1 MTKKRVAIVTYYSSI
16 VGEFYRQQLNF
27 LFDDMLQID
36 TYSFANDS
44 LREIEADLILVSH
57 YDMYLECKKYIKNS
71 SDVVTIS
78 VTILKETLERIK
90 KIPRGSKV
98 MLVNISADRARETI
112 ALLYQAGINHI
123 EITPVYPGIKDPPLL
138 DIAITPDEERLV
150 PRDVKEVINIG
161 NRVIDMNTIV
171 DIAVKLD
178 LGHLLLKDT
187 IQEYF
192 NQIVQVSYGV
202 KNLLGTT
209 SRLSDQLDMLQ
220 QIVDDGLIGI
230 YPNGIVHLCNEA
242 AEKILGYKRNRVVGS
257 YLYELTQQALFREV
271 IENWQSIKNRLV
283 KIKGV
288 DIVVSAL
295 PYSNVEERL
304 GVIVM
309 LKKYADTEKQQH
321 RIRLQAVGKGHVA
334 KYSFEHIVGES
345 KVTKNLKELAE
356 RMAHSSSSVL
366 ITGESGTGKELL
378 AQAIHNASSR
388 SKYPFIAVNCAA
400 LPENLLESE
409 LFGYEEGAF
418 TGAKKGGK
426 LGYFEM
432 AHFGT
437 LFLDEIGDMAPH
449 LQVRLL
455 RAIQEK
461 EIIRIAGDA
470 VIKVDVR
477 IIAATNCDLK
487 RKVRDGEFRKDL
499 YYRLNVFPLCTPS
512 LRERVEDIPLLVKH
526 IARSL
531 NLNFTLTPE
540 AMEVFQNYDWE
551 GNVRELHNYV
561 EYLGQLNKDII
572 DVADVLPILQSSNNV
587 ARTIGIDNRELN
599 EKLAREVK
607 KNKSGYLFVLTEL
620 ERCYLTRNRT
630 GRRSIAQVACKQGVF
645 LSEQEIR
652 TIFTVLEEYEIID
665 VLKGRGGT
673 RLTEQGLKLI
683 PYLKA
688 KLNWSW
694 MCSTLQ
700 G

>member
-1 MTKKRVAIVTYYSSI
+1 MMKKRVAIVTYYSSI

-27 LFDDMLQID
+27 LFDNMLQID

-57 YDMYLECKKYIKNS
+57 YDMYLECKKYIKNN
-71 SDVVTIS
+71 SDIVMIS
-78 VTILKETLERIK
+78 ITILKEALERIK

-112 ALLYQAGINHI
+112 ALLYQAGIDHI
-123 EITPVYPGIKDPPLL
+123 ELTPVYPGIKDPPVL
-138 DIAITPDEERLV
+138 DIAITPDEERFV
-150 PRDVKEVINIG
+150 PRNVKEVINIG
-161 NRVIDMNTIV
+161 NRVLDMNTVV
-171 DIAVKLD
+171 DIAVKMD
-178 LGHLLLKDT
+178 MGHLLLKDT

-192 NQIVQVSYGV
+192 NQIVPVSYGI
-202 KNLLGTT
+202 KNLLGAT
-209 SRLSDQLDMLQ
+209 SRLTDQLDMLQ
-220 QIVDDGLIGI
+220 QIVDDGLIGV
-230 YPNGIVHLCNEA
+230 YPDGIVYLCNEA
-242 AEKILGYKRNRVVGS
+242 AEKILGYKRNQVVGS
-257 YLYELTQQALFREV
+257 YLYELTQQALFQEV
-271 IENWQSIKNRLV
+271 IENWQPIKNRLV
-283 KIKGV
+283 KINGV

-321 RIRLQAVGKGHVA
+321 RIRIQAVGKGHVA

-345 KVTKNLKELAE
+345 KVTKNLKELAQ
-356 RMAHSSSSVL
+356 RMAQSSSSVL

-378 AQAIHNASSR
+378 AQAIHNASPR

-426 LGYFEM
+426 MGYFEM
-432 AHFGT
+432 AHLGT
-437 LFLDEIGDMAPH
+437 LFLDEIGDMAPQ

-455 RAIQEK
+455 RTIQEK
-461 EIIRIAGDA
+461 EIVRIAGDV

-477 IIAATNCDLK
+477 IISATNCDLK

-499 YYRLNVFPLCTPS
+499 YYRLNVLPLSTPS
-512 LRERVEDIPLLVKH
+512 LRERIDDIPLLFRH
-526 IARSL
+526 ISRNL
-531 NLNFTLTPE
+531 NFNFTLTPE
-540 AMEVFQNYDWE
+540 AMEVFQNHDWE
-551 GNVRELHNYV
+551 GNIRELHNYV

-572 DVADVLPILQSSNNV
+572 GADDVLAILQSSNSV
-587 ARTIGIDNRELN
+587 SSTIGIDNRELN
-599 EKLAREVK
+599 EELERAAE
-607 KNKSGYLFVLTEL
+607 KNKSGYFFVLTEL
-620 ERCYLTRNRT
+620 ERCYLNRNRT
-630 GRRSIAQVACKQGVF
+630 GRRSIAQAACKQGVF

-652 TIFTVLEEYEIID
+652 TILIVLEECGIID
-665 VLKGRGGT
+665 ILKGRGGT

-683 PYLKA
+683 PYLKK
-688 KLNWSW
+688 KLN
-694 MCSTLQ
+694 
-700 G
+700 GV